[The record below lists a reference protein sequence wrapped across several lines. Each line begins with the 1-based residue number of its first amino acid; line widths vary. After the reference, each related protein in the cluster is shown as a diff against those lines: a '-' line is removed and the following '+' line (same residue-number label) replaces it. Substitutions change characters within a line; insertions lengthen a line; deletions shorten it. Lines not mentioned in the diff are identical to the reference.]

1 LNLRSEG
8 LSDSATGGNKQ
19 KKDGCCGF
27 RLIGILATVLE
38 HSIAD
43 CCSGVNLVLLLL
55 LLLLLLVVDGD
66 GDVYA
71 AVIV

>member
-8 LSDSATGGNKQ
+8 LNDSATGGNKQ

-27 RLIGILATVLE
+27 RLIGNLGTVLE
-38 HSIAD
+38 HSIVD
-43 CCSGVNLVLLLL
+43 CCSDVNLVLP
-55 LLLLLLVVDGD
+55 LLLLLVGGG
-66 GDVYA
+66 GDVSA